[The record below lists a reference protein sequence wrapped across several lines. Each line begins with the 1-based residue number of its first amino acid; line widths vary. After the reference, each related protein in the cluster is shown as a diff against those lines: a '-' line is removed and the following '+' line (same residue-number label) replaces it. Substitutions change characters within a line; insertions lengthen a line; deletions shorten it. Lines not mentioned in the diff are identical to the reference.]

1 MNPYIVIFTGCF
13 LLTVDMNSEDGVA
26 ATAVIVHVVGSNS
39 SVLQTLLQ
47 HCHQIIKLPALN
59 TEQVV
64 HYEGSGSLVPS
75 HRQVR
80 SFGSRIQKVN
90 YLIIVFKILVFVVKI
105 SPPTFSL
112 YISKYEALMTKVAS
126 FFLASSCSNR

>member
-1 MNPYIVIFTGCF
+1 MISYIVIFTGCF
-13 LLTVDMNSEDGVA
+13 LLTVDMNSENGVA

-80 SFGSRIQKVN
+80 SFGSRI
-90 YLIIVFKILVFVVKI
+90 
-105 SPPTFSL
+105 
-112 YISKYEALMTKVAS
+112 
-126 FFLASSCSNR
+126 